1 MQEQLLHFIW
11 HRKLFNQ
18 EELRTT
24 ESNAV
29 EILHTG
35 IPNRDQGPDFLQSRI
50 RIDDQVWA
58 GHVEIHIR
66 SSEWYLHKHDQDT
79 HYNNVILHVV
89 WIEDQ
94 PVFTPAGTR
103 IPCIELAE
111 RVDRVLLERYHHLMN
126 NEEWVPCA
134 STVSSVASITRTSW
148 LERLMSERLESK
160 TDSIIKILE
169 QCGKDWEQA
178 FFVVL
183 SRQLGAPANSDAME
197 SLALKLPLKV
207 LRKHG
212 DRTDQIEAL
221 LFGVAGMLTKEMST
235 GYPASLKKEFDF
247 LKIKYGLQPMPSLRW
262 KFMRMRPVHFPTIRL
277 AQLSRIVADTPQFIS
292 LLTEKNSPQDWIKRF
307 MVVPDQPYWNK
318 HYHFKNDA
326 PPVTKRLGKETAHS
340 LVINLIAPFMF
351 VYGKMQ
357 GLQNLKE
364 RAVHML
370 SQMPPEKNAVIKG
383 WESCEWKAE
392 DAGQT
397 QAMLHLKKNYCDM
410 RRCLHCAIGLK
421 VMSFDRLSRDA

>member
-18 EELRTT
+18 EELKTT

-29 EILHTG
+29 EILQTG

-66 SSEWYLHKHDQDT
+66 SSEWYLHRHDQDT

-94 PVFTPAGTR
+94 PVFTSAGTR

-111 RVDRVLLERYHHLMN
+111 RVDRILLDRYHHLMN

-134 STVSSVASITRTSW
+134 SSLASVASITRTSW

-160 TDSIIKILE
+160 TENIHKILE
-169 QCGKDWEQA
+169 RCGHDWEQA

-247 LKIKYGLQPMPSLRW
+247 LKIKYGIQPMPSLRW

-277 AQLSRIVADTPQFIS
+277 AQLARIVADTPQFIS
-292 LLTEKNSPQDWIKRF
+292 LLTDIESPEDWIKRF
-307 MVVPDQPYWNK
+307 MVVPDQDYWND

-326 PPVTKRLGKETAHS
+326 PPVTKRLGKETAHA
-340 LVINLIAPFMF
+340 LVINLVAPFMF
-351 VYGKMQ
+351 VYAKMQ
-357 GLQNLKE
+357 GLQNMKE
-364 RAVHML
+364 RAVHLL
-370 SQMPPEKNAVIKG
+370 SQMPGEKNAVIKG
-383 WESCEWKAE
+383 WESCGWKAE

-421 VMSFDRLSRDA
+421 VMSFERLSRDA